1 MKKLFFIVGL
11 LLNVQVFAQQSTL
24 LGLNAEE
31 KAILTYIDQNMPRA
45 IALLKESVDINSGS
59 LNIEGVKKV
68 GALFAKEF
76 EKAKIA
82 NRKKAFFNW
91 SFRHCI

>member
-31 KAILTYIDQNMPRA
+31 KAILNYIDQNMPRA

-76 EKAKIA
+76 EKAKSIKFKEA
-82 NRKKAFFNW
+82 GKKDLK
-91 SFRHCI
+91 II